1 MSFLNASS
9 SFQVLAS
16 QAKSAERAYIWCL
29 LTSWTLL
36 EYNDIRISVDDF
48 STNELALIFEAII
61 ELQRDWV
68 VADMLTVRQKLVDN
82 KKFYPDIKT
91 IDNKLLSELITEP
104 FMYHNLRKY
113 ESMVKENALKIRTQR
128 VIDKMME
135 DTERSAWNI
144 LSYGQDLI
152 SLATNWMGNWGRGFD
167 MRHAHNLADKI
178 AELDWKELYWF
189 SFGNEFKFLDSA
201 TKGIQKGKTYR
212 IGAPSNTGKTQ
223 FAYSVINNLLAQW
236 AKVAFF
242 TLENEVETTLWYLM
256 SNHQRISMDSIM
268 RWTESGDFDY
278 IEKINKNLAIFDS
291 TFYLSD
297 IFSKIVE
304 FNPDVVILDYIG
316 LMSIRWFRED
326 DKYTEYAVQV
336 QRFVKQIQ
344 VSWIDLSNL
353 PTQLQQSEDIRWNP
367 QFYGSTFLRNNTD
380 VGIHIMPW
388 SQFYDMRD
396 RVLQDDIY
404 DYETKNK
411 LKRLSWVTMF
421 LSKNRLWPHSISWNF
436 IVDFQHWAEF
446 TETSAEQFKSLA
458 SSFGLW

>member
-1 MSFLNASS
+1 MSFINTIS
-9 SFQVLAS
+9 SFQVLVS
-16 QAKSAERAYIWCL
+16 QANAAERAYIGCL
-29 LTSWTLL
+29 LTAWTLL
-36 EYNDIRISVDDF
+36 EAQDIRI
-48 STNELALIFEAII
+48 TPEEIYTPELAIILDAII
-61 ELQRDWV
+61 ELNRDGII
-68 VADMLTVRQKLVDN
+68 ADTITVRQKLIDK
-82 KKFYPDIKT
+82 KKFYPDVKT
-91 IDNKLLSELITEP
+91 IDNKFLSELLASE
-104 FMYHNLRKY
+104 FMYLNLRKY
-113 ESMVKENALKIRTQR
+113 ESLVKENSLKIRTQR
-128 VIDKMME
+128 IINKMME
-135 DTERSAWNI
+135 DTERNAWNI
-144 LSYGQDLI
+144 LSYWQDLI
-152 SLATNWMGNWGRGFD
+152 ALATNGMGNWGRWFD
-167 MRHAHNLADKI
+167 MKHAHNLADKI
-178 AELDWKELYWF
+178 AELDGKELYWY
-189 SFGNEFKFLDSA
+189 SFGSEFKFLDSA
-201 TKGIQKGKTYR
+201 TKGIQKWKTYR
-212 IGAPSNTGKTQ
+212 IGAPSNTWKTQ

-242 TLENEVETTLWYLM
+242 TLENEVETTIWYLM
-256 SNHQRISMDSIM
+256 SNHQKISMDSIM
-268 RWTESGDFDY
+268 RWTEIGDFDY
-278 IEKINKNLAIFDS
+278 IGKINKNLAIFDS

-316 LMSIRWFRED
+316 LMSIRWFKED
-326 DKYTEYAVQV
+326 DKYTEYAIQV
-336 QRFVKQIQ
+336 QRFVKHIQ

-388 SQFYDMRD
+388 KQFYDMRD

-404 DYETKNK
+404 NYETKNK

-446 TETSAEQFKSLA
+446 TETSDEQFKSLA